1 MNGVPSMSNNDFF
14 TVAYKV
20 LSYLKFCY
28 ENGQTPDPNVLNA
41 DTFNVS
47 KVQFGNTL
55 EMLSDH
61 GYISGIQFHSTK
73 MGKTYSSLLNLK
85 ITIEGLQ
92 YLAENSM
99 MKKAY
104 RIFKEVKDWLP
115 LI

>member
-1 MNGVPSMSNNDFF
+1 MGNNDFF
-14 TVAYKV
+14 TVAYKI

-28 ENGQTPDPNVLNA
+28 ENGQTPDPNVLSA

-55 EMLSDH
+55 EMLADH

-73 MGKTYSSLLNLK
+73 IGKTYSSLLDLK

-99 MKKAY
+99 MK
-104 RIFKEVKDWLP
+104 R
-115 LI
+115 LIESSKKLKIGCR